1 MLRYIIKRILQ
12 AVPLLFVISFIV
24 FSLIHIAPYD
34 AIDAQ
39 VTPNMTEEQINI
51 LREQS
56 GLNQP
61 FLVQYVAWLKQ
72 ILSGNFGHSLVT
84 HVGVGEELLA
94 RIPNTI
100 SLVLPAY
107 ITALVLAIVLGLIAA
122 ANKGKFLD
130 RFVDGL
136 ASLGIATPSFWIAML
151 FIYLLGYKMNIFPI
165 MGMHTIG
172 KEGDFGDFLQHFFMP
187 YLTLVIVFFAELT
200 RYVRSSA
207 ISQTNEEY
215 VVVQEAF
222 QATKWQIFTRHIRKN
237 VLIPVITQVGMS
249 LPMLVTGAIWQ

>member
-61 FLVQYVAWLKQ
+61 FIVQYVAWLKQ

-151 FIYLLGYKMNIFPI
+151 FIYLLGYNM
-165 MGMHTIG
+165 
-172 KEGDFGDFLQHFFMP
+172 
-187 YLTLVIVFFAELT
+187 
-200 RYVRSSA
+200 
-207 ISQTNEEY
+207 
-215 VVVQEAF
+215 
-222 QATKWQIFTRHIRKN
+222 
-237 VLIPVITQVGMS
+237 
-249 LPMLVTGAIWQ
+249 

>member
-84 HVGVGEELLA
+84 HFLL
-94 RIPNTI
+94 
-100 SLVLPAY
+100 
-107 ITALVLAIVLGLIAA
+107 
-122 ANKGKFLD
+122 F
-130 RFVDGL
+130 
-136 ASLGIATPSFWIAML
+136 
-151 FIYLLGYKMNIFPI
+151 
-165 MGMHTIG
+165 
-172 KEGDFGDFLQHFFMP
+172 
-187 YLTLVIVFFAELT
+187 
-200 RYVRSSA
+200 
-207 ISQTNEEY
+207 
-215 VVVQEAF
+215 
-222 QATKWQIFTRHIRKN
+222 
-237 VLIPVITQVGMS
+237 
-249 LPMLVTGAIWQ
+249 